1 MLRTSGDDTFATIK
15 PAPSEG
21 GGVHDTEAH
30 EVFWKIL
37 DLTGQ
42 DLVLGQMQYRVAPGE
57 GVGSFES
64 RNSQAVYIKL
74 VPLTDEEASALLAD
88 RRRTDTRRLFA
99 HDDAHGVHYAYRPT
113 TAEHIRRNIEPY
125 RHTDFSRLCWEA
137 GGGDLLQYLGN
148 TGRRSTFD
156 GLEDFGPQG
165 YRKLAES
172 WRIFRDKGIDPFQVA
187 LDYTHEI
194 GMEFHAGYR
203 VTAFH
208 YPPPIDY
215 FNHGPSFYKG
225 HPELRAIDKDGNA
238 TPRISYAFPEVR
250 RYVVSVLREVAGY
263 DVDGICLLYNRR
275 PPFLEYEPPMV
286 EGFKA
291 EYGDDPR
298 EIEDNDP
305 RWLSYRSRTMTQFHR
320 EVREAMDDEARK
332 QSRRRIEISAIVSG
346 RPEDNELHGLDLEA
360 WIEEGLVDTLI
371 PYTTAP
377 NLDSQATAWSE
388 ARQVAPFVNLTK
400 GTSCKLSVS
409 ILPRWQTPEDYRR
422 AVKILYDAG
431 VEDFFFWDCD
441 PGRSESFRRL
451 GHKEDI
457 EEWRQ
462 AGGPSLAPPT
472 MKVRKLGDWDLSY
485 LTLG

>member
-1 MLRTSGDDTFATIK
+1 MDRCQPASALHPEPGPGLWRTLEYEMDALSGVMIMAGPETAAPDVTYPLNVTGWHAVSVGMLSSHRHGAEIMLRTSGDDTFAAIK

-21 GGVHDTEAH
+21 GGVHDTETH

-238 TPRISYAFPEVR
+238 TPRISYPESTEGGR
-250 RYVVSVLREVAGY
+250 RVSVLRRQEGAPV
-263 DVDGICLLYNRR
+263 LL
-275 PPFLEYEPPMV
+275 
-286 EGFKA
+286 G
-291 EYGDDPR
+291 
-298 EIEDNDP
+298 
-305 RWLSYRSRTMTQFHR
+305 
-320 EVREAMDDEARK
+320 
-332 QSRRRIEISAIVSG
+332 
-346 RPEDNELHGLDLEA
+346 
-360 WIEEGLVDTLI
+360 
-371 PYTTAP
+371 
-377 NLDSQATAWSE
+377 
-388 ARQVAPFVNLTK
+388 
-400 GTSCKLSVS
+400 
-409 ILPRWQTPEDYRR
+409 
-422 AVKILYDAG
+422 
-431 VEDFFFWDCD
+431 
-441 PGRSESFRRL
+441 
-451 GHKEDI
+451 
-457 EEWRQ
+457 
-462 AGGPSLAPPT
+462 
-472 MKVRKLGDWDLSY
+472 
-485 LTLG
+485 